1 VHTPAHPSGEL
12 RGQITAANIEVY
24 GVVPT
29 GDQEVPAVITDA
41 TGTGAITLNTTTGL
55 IIGTINVFDISAT
68 MAHIHAGDVGVNGGV
83 VLALNDTGNG
93 VFIVPAGTVLN
104 MAQVDLM
111 QAEAL
116 YTNFHTA
123 ENPNGEIRGQII
135 LGF

>member
-1 VHTPAHPSGEL
+1 
-12 RGQITAANIEVY
+12 
-24 GVVPT
+24 
-29 GDQEVPAVITDA
+29 
-41 TGTGAITLNTTTGL
+41 
-55 IIGTINVFDISAT
+55 
-68 MAHIHAGDVGVNGGV
+68 
-83 VLALNDTGNG
+83 VLALNDIGNG
-93 VFIVPAGTVLN
+93 GFIVTAGTVLN